1 MANEDDQ
8 HTKFIQVIRDLVKQD
23 NELREKYS
31 VGEKFRFVKERL
43 VGLLTHLE
51 KNQSIA
57 KTEEMKKNVEIT
69 ADDVV
74 VFVYLFKSQGNLL
87 KNWGSMLTSK
97 VFYEHSVNRPIYT
110 DKSQIE
116 MLVRSKPNKLHHAYI
131 SVSVKRSDILTSPA
145 NVGLKDV
152 QGNPLIKVKEGS
164 LLFNR
169 MVAFTHNDTDY
180 SVEESGDIV
189 RKN

>member
-74 VFVYLFKSQGNLL
+74 VFVYLFNSQGNLL